1 MDRNAGD
8 RHAWSGTVSAEAE
21 GPMRWGPAPPVD
33 NSRAAQALLIVLS
46 VTAGCTDV
54 IVVLNGLFAAHIT
67 GNLVILAAHIVG
79 GGEAQIAPMLSV
91 PVFIVMVGL
100 TRLLAG
106 GLESIG
112 LASLRPLL
120 LLQFLLLAGF
130 LVLCVA
136 FGPRIDPNAAIA
148 ILAGMLGVSAM
159 AVQNALV
166 QISLKGAPSTAVMT
180 SNVTRFAMDV
190 GELLLGGDPADV
202 AKARNRAAHTLPAI
216 VGFTVGCGLGAA
228 CEAALGTWSL
238 ALPAGLALL
247 AFARGLRPSPGMDR
261 ADEPSRFSYTRFA
274 TNRLACCPASGG
286 CATVRRSAAALWAA
300 ALGLGLSCPLR
311 RVLARA
317 RKCLLGR
324 HHSRDRCFAA

>member
-1 MDRNAGD
+1 MG
-8 RHAWSGTVSAEAE
+8 WV
-21 GPMRWGPAPPVD
+21 PPPSVD
-33 NSRAAQALLIVLS
+33 NSRAVQGLLFVLS

-54 IVVLNGLFAAHIT
+54 IGFLVLNGLFTAHIT

-91 PVFIVMVGL
+91 PVFVVMVGL

-106 GLESIG
+106 GLESID

-130 LVLCVA
+130 LVLCVVA
-136 FGPRIDPNAAIA
+136 GPRIDPNATHA

-180 SNVTRFAMDV
+180 SNVTRFAIDV
-190 GELLLGGDPADV
+190 GEALLGGDPTDV
-202 AKARNRAAHTLPAI
+202 AKARNRAARTLPPI
-216 VGFTVGCGLGAA
+216 VGFTTGCGLGAA
-228 CEAALGTWSL
+228 CEAALGSWSL

-247 AFARGLRPSPGMDR
+247 AFAMG
-261 ADEPSRFSYTRFA
+261 
-274 TNRLACCPASGG
+274 
-286 CATVRRSAAALWAA
+286 
-300 ALGLGLSCPLR
+300 
-311 RVLARA
+311 
-317 RKCLLGR
+317 
-324 HHSRDRCFAA
+324 FAAEADDGPH